1 MYPVVGIP
9 VGVHAGYS
17 TPRTARPGHPSRV
30 KAGMLA
36 GRLPAV
42 VRSVYVFRSIY
53 DGMLAE
59 KTFAYFRIQGRSDGL
74 ALRVGEC

>member
-1 MYPVVGIP
+1 M
-9 VGVHAGYS
+9 
-17 TPRTARPGHPSRV
+17 
-30 KAGMLA
+30 
-36 GRLPAV
+36 PAV

-59 KTFAYFRIQGRSDGL
+59 KTFAYFRIQGQSDGL